1 MSFFVCRKNLFC
13 LMFSALLAVTLVGCG
28 SEVPDPPLNILFL
41 SKSSGFQ
48 HGVVARK
55 DGNPSFL
62 DGLMSEL
69 ASLYDEDREINVNS
83 TKDASLVNAENLKNY
98 DLVVFYT
105 TGDLTKPGTDGN
117 PPMGENGVAELV
129 EWIEG
134 GGAFMGFHCAAD
146 TFWQGFEGT
155 TEYTKMLG
163 ASFATH
169 GKQFEGTLRVASPGH
184 PAIENLPDGLKINDE
199 WYMFNNLNTE
209 EIHVLA
215 LFDPGE
221 ERKKQEMYDVP
232 NYPVIW
238 CRAIGDG
245 RMYYNAM
252 GHREDVWTNEIFQ
265 LSVIDAVEWV
275 LNADGEAPN
284 ADPNY
289 AEVVPAP

>member
-1 MSFFVCRKNLFC
+1 MSL
-13 LMFSALLAVTLVGCG
+13 ALLAVPLVGCG
-28 SEVPDPPLNILFL
+28 AEEPDPPLDILFL
-41 SKSSGFQ
+41 SKSSEFQ
-48 HGVVARK
+48 HGVIARK
-55 DGNPSFL
+55 DGSPSFL

-105 TGDLTKPGTDGN
+105 TGDLTKPGRDGN
-117 PPMGENGVAELV
+117 PPMGENGVAELI

-146 TFWQGFEGT
+146 TFWKGFEGT

-163 ASFATH
+163 ASFAAH
-169 GKQFEGTLRVASPGH
+169 GKQFEGTLRVVSPGH

-199 WYMFNNLNTE
+199 WYLFNNLNTE
-209 EIHVLA
+209 KIHVLA
-215 LFDPGE
+215 LLDPGE
-221 ERKKQEMYDVP
+221 ERKKQEKYDIP

-238 CRAIGDG
+238 CRTIGDG

-265 LSVIDAVEWV
+265 LAVIDAVEWV
-275 LNADGEAPN
+275 LNADGDAPN

-289 AEVVPAP
+289 AEVVPEP